1 MTDGRLHHVVLGRH
15 NFPRMK
21 CGVIPRARRRS
32 NGSAWG
38 HRILRMRVRDEVGH
52 RVPRMR
58 VRGEPA
64 RSVAPSRR
72 VRGALYPRMRVRI

>member
-1 MTDGRLHHVVLGRH
+1 MTDGRLHHVVLGQH

-32 NGSAWG
+32 DESAWG
-38 HRILRMRVRDEVGH
+38 HRIPRMRVRDEIGH

-64 RSVAPSRR
+64 TPVGPGRR
-72 VRGALYPRMRVRI
+72 VRGAPYPRMRVRI